1 MRELA
6 RAAPA
11 AAPGASGRA
20 PSGADASPEAQ
31 RRDFPA
37 VSAFVPS
44 FETAARSLKVT
55 PITAPV
61 RSDVEIETAI
71 VALGR
76 EPGGGLVA
84 MSDAFM
90 VARRAPIIVA
100 AARNNVPV
108 VYLQSEFVRD
118 GGLLSYGANREDPS
132 AISVTVE
139 VLTAS
144 TSGEIDTVFARLA
157 NEKHTHGLL
166 VSATPLFSLNAFN
179 WPSWRR
185 AMRSL
190 RSILSE
196 SKPRLAD
203 Y

>member
-1 MRELA
+1 MPRQKRKVLQ
-6 RAAPA
+6 
-11 AAPGASGRA
+11 
-20 PSGADASPEAQ
+20 Q

-37 VSAFVPS
+37 VSAFMPS

-118 GGLLSYGANREDPS
+118 EGLLSYGANREDPS

-139 VLTAS
+139 VLTPCS
-144 TSGEIDTVFARLA
+144 TAR
-157 NEKHTHGLL
+157 
-166 VSATPLFSLNAFN
+166 P
-179 WPSWRR
+179 
-185 AMRSL
+185 
-190 RSILSE
+190 
-196 SKPRLAD
+196 PRLEGGGPGNRFESGLTLGACPWPCSLGRLPAAGSRYRRD
-203 Y
+203 QGLMTTRRRSD